1 MIIYSV
7 TIKIDLSAHDEWLN
21 WMKTEH
27 IAAVI
32 GTGKFVSAKFHRI
45 LNDDE
50 TDGITYNVQYRANSM
65 SDYFDYKESFA
76 TEMQQKGN
84 AKFEG
89 KFVAFRTLLKEVEF

>member
-27 IAAVI
+27 IADVLA
-32 GTGKFVSAKFHRI
+32 TEKFVSAKFHRV
-45 LNDDE
+45 LNQDE
-50 TDGITYNVQYRANSM
+50 SDGITYNVQYSANSM
-65 SDYFDYKESFA
+65 GDYFDYRDSFA

-84 AKFEG
+84 SKFEG